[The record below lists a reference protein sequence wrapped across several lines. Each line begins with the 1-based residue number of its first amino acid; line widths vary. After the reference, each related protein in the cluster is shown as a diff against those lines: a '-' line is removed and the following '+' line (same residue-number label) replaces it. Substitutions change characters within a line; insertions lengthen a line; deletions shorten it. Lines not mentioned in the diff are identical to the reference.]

1 MFQTQKTQDCL
12 YKKRHIFMDYRR
24 LFPLSLPFT
33 GLTVIANCHPRVWKV
48 SHWPSARLELL
59 ASMVWITLLVPHNG
73 TDQAR
78 KLAFKHHAESYYI
91 HATNDTKDQVCQG
104 LLGIIFKLTQGVTG
118 RWWMELFIRGWV
130 TTIDSRVKACF
141 HKVTQVLQHCSKIF
155 KTHMRLKMA
164 PQN

>member
-1 MFQTQKTQDCL
+1 
-12 YKKRHIFMDYRR
+12 MDYRR

-78 KLAFKHHAESYYI
+78 KLAFKHHAKSYYV

-104 LLGIIFKLTQGVTG
+104 LLGIIFNLTQGVTG
-118 RWWMELFIRGWV
+118 RWWMELFIRGWL

-141 HKVTQVLQHCSKIF
+141 HKVTHRYYNTVPKFLKDSYEVENGTAKLVLCEETGS
-155 KTHMRLKMA
+155 
-164 PQN
+164 